1 MHHENPVGHQSVT
14 NALRHALRECVS
26 LMTQKW
32 SKIYTGNELRVGGS
46 NHMRKFGIA
55 DDVQRRLGGWMT
67 LAAAQGYMTL
77 SAREKL
83 TYTLKLTAERRR
95 FINTTQSQS

>member
-1 MHHENPVGHQSVT
+1 M
-14 NALRHALRECVS
+14 RECVP
-26 LMTQKW
+26 LMTRKW
-32 SKIYTGNELRVGGS
+32 SKLYTGHALRVGGS
-46 NHMRKFGIA
+46 NHIMRKLGIA